1 MQYKSIA
8 FICAAL
14 VLTGCVSSLP
24 ASALDV
30 DFELPTAFART
41 PEENALSDD
50 AVVEMY
56 EDNGISL
63 YADLPETDFT
73 TLVTEEIVTQALGIV
88 ENLGTIHP
96 SWVFCVS
103 IFPDAPNQ
111 FIIAYVSGTKYRYE
125 NEVLRYFGNVSMQS
139 FWFEVLS
146 DGRLSYKQMSRD
158 YTDSLD
164 EPLTS
169 SQFQFDAVYFAY
181 GTLDGYVYWFGQHSV
196 PTRTALPYSSRTSAG
211 VCLFVGSN
219 VPNFQ
224 IPFVSGYGKYVRQ
237 QSQFKTPL
245 DCFTGTSSGG
255 GSSSGS
261 GAVVSGTITGTD
273 ANGNTF
279 EQNINVD
286 VQYPDGWTA
295 DYGKFEEPTAG
306 EPLDAELE
314 NTSNTFLSGVTDYLK
329 IFLNI
334 RGSIG
339 FFWEAADRVFKALD
353 IWTIILFAL
362 FMGVVTYLIKGV

>member
-1 MQYKSIA
+1 MQHKSIA
-8 FICAAL
+8 VICVVL
-14 VLTGCVSSLP
+14 VLIGCVSSLP

-41 PEENALSDD
+41 PEEFALSDD
-50 AVVEMY
+50 ADIALY
-56 EDNGISL
+56 ADNDIAL

-73 TLVTEEIVTQALGIV
+73 TPITEDIITQALGIV
-88 ENLGTIHP
+88 QNLGTIYP
-96 SWVFCVS
+96 SWVFF
-103 IFPDAPNQ
+103 IGMFPDNTSQ
-111 FIIAYVSGTKYRYE
+111 FVICYASGTKYRYE
-125 NEVLRYFGNVSMQS
+125 DEVLRYFGDVSMQS

-146 DGRLSYKQMSRD
+146 DGRLSYKSMNRD
-158 YTDSLD
+158 FTDSID

-169 SQFQFDAVYFAY
+169 SQYQFDSEYFAY
-181 GTLDGYVYWFGQHSV
+181 GTLNGYVYWLGQHSL
-196 PTRTALPYSSRTSAG
+196 PTRAALPYSSRTSAG

-224 IPFVSGYGKYVRQ
+224 IPFADGYGKYVRQ

-255 GSSSGS
+255 GSSSGTGS
-261 GAVVSGTITGTD
+261 VVSGTITGTD

-286 VQYPDGWTA
+286 VQYPDQWTA

-306 EPLDAELE
+306 SSLDAELE
-314 NTSNTFLSGVTDYLK
+314 NVSNTFLSGVTDYLK

-362 FMGVVTYLIKGV
+362 FMGIVFYLVRGV